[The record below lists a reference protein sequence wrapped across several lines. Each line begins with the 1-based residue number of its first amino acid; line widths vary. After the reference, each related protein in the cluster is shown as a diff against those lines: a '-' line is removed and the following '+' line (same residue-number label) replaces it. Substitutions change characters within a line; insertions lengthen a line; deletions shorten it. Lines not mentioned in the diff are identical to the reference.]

1 MMVMS
6 RFSWRSL
13 CSSWLLY
20 FISLGYLIFHQLHM
34 VDAFALPKTSLFLR
48 ISRIS
53 PIPNNQL
60 HISTL
65 IGKRDRVQWENILP
79 KSKIKLFSSLV
90 DVSDKDEIKEYL
102 AQSFMA
108 LANGVERLPFDRL
121 CLWEEIESLINEYVV
136 SKKELKKI
144 FLKFTDSLTKGID
157 FDQFCEFNYELDRL
171 LEPKLKKRPPR
182 VQKEEEDYDDDGD
195 LEEDDTEDSSSSRTK
210 SNKLQ
215 NSDHVEAKQ
224 EGEQRRDPEEYEDN
238 EDEDEE
244 QEKEEENQSKS
255 NFEKLFASK
264 PTILQKKSRTKSSK
278 ARNHET
284 DEYIDEYDDAD
295 TPFVTSPIRP
305 VNPKGGHPFDPE
317 LDPDDD
323 ENDKMPA
330 FDPAKVNVWDEKVPI
345 ESLYAEPLLE
355 KLKKIFIHK
364 TKHSSEENL
373 LSYKDFFDWKEIKSM
388 VDDYDLEETV
398 LREHWVEAMEFERA
412 VYGYNATLSEKSLSS
427 SSMKDKNVS
436 LPSLPEDNHLL
447 DKKNKIPKDK
457 DPADYSNVEKY
468 QFVLKYSKNL
478 ENLFFINFDSF
489 LRLYYKCKILK
500 NSIQEVKTLSENNP
514 REAPLI
520 AAFKNITSV
529 HLVYQDETHNP
540 NMGEPIMTYEEFFRW
555 EYIKF
560 LLSRMQNNEQRKY
573 FLNFVDSLWK
583 RVELTKQ
590 VLMVPLV
597 DREKE
602 MAERKQREAE
612 LQALQAKGI
621 SLNSTESA
629 KYKMKQLIDFK
640 TIQGIDQTKFLWILR
655 QIEKFFE
662 GTLSV
667 D

>member
-1 MMVMS
+1 
-6 RFSWRSL
+6 
-13 CSSWLLY
+13 
-20 FISLGYLIFHQLHM
+20 M
-34 VDAFALPKTSLFLR
+34 VDSFAMSKTSLFQR
-48 ISRIS
+48 IARIS
-53 PIPNNQL
+53 PIPNNRLQ
-60 HISTL
+60 ISTM
-65 IGKRDRVQWENILP
+65 IGKSGSVQWENILL

-90 DVSDKDEIKEYL
+90 DVSDKDEITEYL
-102 AQSFMA
+102 AQSFLA
-108 LANGVERLPFDRL
+108 LANGGDRVSFDRL
-121 CLWEEIESLINEYVV
+121 CLWEEIGSLINEYVV

-144 FLKFTDSLTKGID
+144 FLKFTDSVTKGIT
-157 FDQFCEFNYELDRL
+157 FEQFCDFNYELDRL

-182 VQKEEEDYDDDGD
+182 VEEEEDYDDDD
-195 LEEDDTEDSSSSRTK
+195 LEQEESSTSRTK
-210 SNKLQ
+210 SNKQ
-215 NSDHVEAKQ
+215 KNANHEEAKP
-224 EGEQRRDPEEYEDN
+224 EEEELRRDPEEYEDDDAEE
-238 EDEDEE
+238 EDDGEE
-244 QEKEEENQSKS
+244 GEKEEENQSKS

-264 PTILQKKSRTKSSK
+264 PTILQKKKSRSKSSK
-278 ARNHET
+278 GRIRET
-284 DEYIDEYDDAD
+284 DEYIDEYDDVDA
-295 TPFVTSPIRP
+295 PFVTSPIRP

-317 LDPDDD
+317 LDPDD
-323 ENDKMPA
+323 EEMEKMPA
-330 FDPAKVNVWDEKVPI
+330 FDPTKVDVWDEKVPI
-345 ESLYAEPLLE
+345 ESLYSEPLLE

-373 LSYKDFFDWKEIKSM
+373 LPYKEFFDWKEIKSM
-388 VDDYDLEETV
+388 VDDYELQETV

-412 VYGYNATLSEKSLSS
+412 VYGYNATLSEKSLTA

-436 LPSLPEDNHLL
+436 LPSFLEDNPL
-447 DKKNKIPKDK
+447 DKKNKNKPKNK

-468 QFVLKYSKNL
+468 QYVLKYSKNL
-478 ENLFFINFDSF
+478 ENLFFINFDTF

-500 NSIQEVKTLSENNP
+500 NSLQEVKTLSENNP
-514 REAPLI
+514 REAPLV

-602 MAERKQREAE
+602 MAERKQRETE
-612 LQALQAKGI
+612 LQELQAKGI
-621 SLNSTESA
+621 PLSSTETA

-640 TIQGIDQTKFLWILR
+640 TIQGIDQTKFLWMLR